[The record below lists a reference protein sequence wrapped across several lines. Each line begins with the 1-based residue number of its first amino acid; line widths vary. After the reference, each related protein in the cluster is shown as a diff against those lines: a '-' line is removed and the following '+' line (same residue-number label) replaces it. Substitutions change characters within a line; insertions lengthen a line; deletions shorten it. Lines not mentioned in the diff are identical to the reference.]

1 MRKDFIDQNDL
12 ERSFQRKL
20 GNTKLQLATEESNF
34 FKAKVRSFQKED
46 EKENQSN
53 NYLRNS
59 SKESE
64 SISEK
69 RTEKEVQA
77 KKSIR

>member
-20 GNTKLQLATEESNF
+20 GNTKLQLAKEGSNF
-34 FKAKVRSFQKED
+34 FKGESKVFSKRRRE
-46 EKENQSN
+46 ENQSN